1 MVEYVNQVIAI
12 FKADLNKKNAEA
24 TYESILKTEFTQS
37 DSQSSWIEIKDLINS
52 ELEGSWDNKQP
63 NTNKLFNKSR
73 LNVVAYFGKP
83 EFIGKHGDKQELII
97 QKTQEGLE
105 LIVFYEVDKAEFLAN
120 LTNNLNQYSEL
131 SLYMRLDERDEK
143 FGTFEAGS
151 REVIKISHLS
161 LTFTNV

>member
-37 DSQSSWIEIKDLINS
+37 DSQSSWIEIK
-52 ELEGSWDNKQP
+52 GSWDNKQP